1 VFGQETLTK
10 TLLQQKYASVEQ
22 GILVKNKP
30 ILPLAFISVLLLS
43 LVAGTQLAYFASA
56 NFFPEQVPSGIEI
69 TSTGAVEGT
78 DLIQRSG
85 NVYTFT
91 GDIHRTIVVL
101 RDGVVLDGA
110 GYTLQG
116 SGGGVGVFLQER
128 NGVTIKN
135 LKISNFEYG
144 VKFTWLSYGSPS
156 TPRSNK
162 VIGNTITNNTYGIAF
177 YDFSSGNEVSD
188 NYIAHNTHGVV
199 SASDTVFRNN
209 QFRNNDGAVSES
221 SNAVNDI
228 DTSNTVNGKP
238 IYYWVKQHNRAVP
251 SDAGWVVLKNCSGI
265 TVQGLSLEGNADGVL
280 LCYTKGSTISEN
292 VIANNLNGITLQW
305 SSNNVISSNRVA
317 GNSEYGI
324 YLDGASRDNNVS
336 GNRIESNGEDG
347 VSAYALGSST
357 CNLVSQNQITKNQGN
372 GISVKGA
379 QEWKIV
385 GNNITLNL
393 CSGVCFMYGSSSNE
407 VNGNYIAGNG
417 VGIQLSDAVENTITF
432 NTITENNGWGIEL
445 NGTQKNNVIHHNN
458 FINNNVTEGLQ
469 VRVAGVWSFPELNA
483 PPMNSFNQA
492 PTESFNPPEP
502 EPPKFVAGA
511 ANVWDDGKE
520 GNYWSDYTSRYPN
533 ASEVGNTG
541 VGDTPFFINENNMD
555 RYPLMAPCET
565 STADSPSTSPSQE
578 PESEPEPFST
588 TLVVAASIAS
598 AAVAGVGVGLMV
610 YFKKHKH

>member
-1 VFGQETLTK
+1 M
-10 TLLQQKYASVEQ
+10 
-22 GILVKNKP
+22 KNKP
-30 ILPLAFISVLLLS
+30 ILTLAFISVLLLS
-43 LVAGTQLAYFASA
+43 VAAGTQVTYFASA
-56 NFFPEQVPSGIEI
+56 NFFPEQVPSGIQI
-69 TSTGAVEGT
+69 TSSGAVEGT
-78 DLIQRSG
+78 DLIQRGG
-85 NVYTFT
+85 NVYTLT

-101 RDGVVLDGA
+101 RDGIVLDGA

-116 SGGGVGVFLQER
+116 SGGGAGVFLQER
-128 NGVTIKN
+128 TGITIKN
-135 LKISNFEYG
+135 MKISNFEYG
-144 VKFTWLSYGSPS
+144 IKFTWLSYGSPS
-156 TPRSNK
+156 TPRSHK

-188 NYIAHNTHGVV
+188 NYIARNTHGVV

-221 SNAVNDI
+221 SSAVNDI
-228 DTSNTVNGKP
+228 DISNTVNGKP
-238 IYYWVKQHNRAVP
+238 IHYWVKQHDRAVP

-265 TVQGLSLEGNADGVL
+265 TVQGLSLGGNADGVL
-280 LCYTKGSTISEN
+280 LCYTNGSTISGN

-305 SSNNVISSNRVA
+305 SSNNVISNNRVA

-347 VSAYALGSST
+347 VSVYALDSST
-357 CNLVSQNQITKNQGN
+357 CNLVSQNQITKNKGN

-379 QEWKIV
+379 QEWEIV
-385 GNNITLNL
+385 GNNITLNIG
-393 CSGVCFMYGSSSNE
+393 SGICFMYGSSGNA

-417 VGIQLSDAVENTITF
+417 VGIQLSDAVENTVTF

-469 VRVAGVWSFPELNA
+469 VRIAGVWSFPELNT
-483 PPMNSFNQA
+483 PPMNSFNEA
-492 PTESFNPPEP
+492 PTDPFNPPEP

-555 RYPLMAPCET
+555 LYPLMAPCET
-565 STADSPSTSPSQE
+565 STADLPSTSPSQE
-578 PESEPEPFST
+578 PKSEPEPFPT
-588 TLVVAASIAS
+588 TLVTAASIAS
-598 AAVAGVGVGLMV
+598 AAVAGVGLAF
-610 YFKKHKH
+610 YFVKNKKRGSQAL